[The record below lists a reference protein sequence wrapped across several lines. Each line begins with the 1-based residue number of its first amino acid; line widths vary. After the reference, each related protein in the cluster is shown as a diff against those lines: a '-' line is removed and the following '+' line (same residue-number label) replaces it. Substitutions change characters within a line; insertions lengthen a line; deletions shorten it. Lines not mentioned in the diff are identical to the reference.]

1 MAMITMEII
10 IRAQTPDTLTH
21 TITPQELVLVCG
33 VHLIYDSSNIHSVH
47 WNYYWR
53 PELVARCMFA

>member
-10 IRAQTPDTLTH
+10 ILAQTSRH
-21 TITPQELVLVCG
+21 TDSHHHATRANAGAG

-53 PELVARCMFA
+53 PELVASCMFA